1 VQSRTK
7 TDIKKGNS
15 TMANE
20 PINPINPNEEATP
33 DPRIETQR
41 QRQSQD
47 PTILTYEDDET
58 LPVDSDH
65 QGLVLPP
72 ELREPN
78 ELEDEENP
86 TGDDHFYEMAPTSTS
101 GAEAMQEIDEDFEEL
116 EEAEEGRR

>member
-1 VQSRTK
+1 
-7 TDIKKGNS
+7 
-15 TMANE
+15 MANE

-41 QRQSQD
+41 QNQ
-47 PTILTYEDDET
+47 TILTYEDEET

-65 QGLVLPP
+65 QGLILPP

-116 EEAEEGRR
+116 KEAEEVRR